1 MPHPER
7 HSEARRSLQPGEGS
21 GAHHRCRV
29 PPTSVFPSEPALLHA
44 PSVIPKPGV
53 FSSRARDLACTTDD
67 ECPNVCSPQRSLRCC
82 TPRASSRSPALSP
95 AGRGIWHAAPM
106 PRAPNVGSPQRSLRC
121 CTSRA
126 SSQSPA
132 FSPAGR
138 GIWRAPP
145 MTSAP
150 TSVLPSEACAAAHPE
165 RHPEARRFLQPGEG
179 SGVQR
184 HKWNARGPRL
194 VPRFLLSMPRCS
206 GVGR

>member
-82 TPRASSRSPALSP
+82 TPRASSRSPA
-95 AGRGIWHAAPM
+95 
-106 PRAPNVGSPQRSLRC
+106 
-121 CTSRA
+121 
-126 SSQSPA
+126 

-138 GIWRAPP
+138 GIWRA
-145 MTSAP
+145 AP
-150 TSVLPSEACAAAHPE
+150 QMECPGPQARAPFSTLDTAMFRCWALTRQKSPTAPNRSRSRSELLPTAPHKK
-165 RHPEARRFLQPGEG
+165 RRA
-179 SGVQR
+179 V
-184 HKWNARGPRL
+184 
-194 VPRFLLSMPRCS
+194 
-206 GVGR
+206 